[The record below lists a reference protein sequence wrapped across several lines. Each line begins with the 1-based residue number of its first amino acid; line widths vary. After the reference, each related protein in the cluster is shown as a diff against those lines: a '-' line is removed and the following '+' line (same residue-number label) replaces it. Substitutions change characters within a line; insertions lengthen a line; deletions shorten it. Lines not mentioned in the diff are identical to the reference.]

1 MFSVAWFF
9 SENPSRS
16 LVFLYPRVA
25 YPFVLLLHKDENS
38 RYFYKFGRK
47 DCYSDIGKEKKGA
60 LLYLLCEKVNC
71 VCTDCYSL
79 ACEFFPLYLIS
90 GRQAFACKILYISLW
105 NNKRA
110 QASLIKLQLSKERE
124 FSVPNL
130 VLYNRACQLRAITPW
145 LVQTHEHI

>member
-1 MFSVAWFF
+1 MYSVAWFF
-9 SENPSRS
+9 SENTSVS
-16 LVFLYPRVA
+16 LVFLYLRVA
-25 YPFVLLLHKDENS
+25 NPFVLLLHKDENS

-47 DCYSDIGKEKKGA
+47 DCYSDTGKEKKRSIA
-60 LLYLLCEKVNC
+60 LSPTWEGKLCLYWLLLFGLWIL
-71 VCTDCYSL
+71 S
-79 ACEFFPLYLIS
+79 LYLIS

-130 VLYNRACQLRAITPW
+130 VLYNRACQLRAITPR
-145 LVQTHEHI
+145 LAQTHEHI

>member
-1 MFSVAWFF
+1 MRILGTFT
-9 SENPSRS
+9 S
-16 LVFLYPRVA
+16 LGEKTAILT
-25 YPFVLLLHKDENS
+25 L
-38 RYFYKFGRK
+38 
-47 DCYSDIGKEKKGA
+47 GKEKKGA

-90 GRQAFACKILYISLW
+90 RRQAFACKILYISLW

-110 QASLIKLQLSKERE
+110 QASLIKLELSKERE

-130 VLYNRACQLRAITPW
+130 VLYNRACQLRAITPR
-145 LVQTHEHI
+145 LAQTHEHI